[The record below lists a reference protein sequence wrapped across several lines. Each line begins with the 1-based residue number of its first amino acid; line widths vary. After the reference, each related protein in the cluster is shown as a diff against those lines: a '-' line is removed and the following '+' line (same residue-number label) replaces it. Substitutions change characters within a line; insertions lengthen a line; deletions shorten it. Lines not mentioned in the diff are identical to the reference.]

1 MASAGLG
8 PGHSGDQKCGEQRPV
23 GPQDQH
29 TGNHTRPEA
38 ECLEGLGCWVGS
50 STLVPGISGPCSG
63 QGGTW
68 SAFLGWSPNKWG
80 LLSWFFF
87 SVRSGEVVCSPV
99 ALVRL
104 PP

>member
-8 PGHSGDQKCGEQRPV
+8 PGHSGEQGCGEQRPV

-63 QGGTW
+63 QEAHGVHFSGGPPT
-68 SAFLGWSPNKWG
+68 SGDFSPG
-80 LLSWFFF
+80 F
-87 SVRSGEVVCSPV
+87 SSV
-99 ALVRL
+99 
-104 PP
+104 